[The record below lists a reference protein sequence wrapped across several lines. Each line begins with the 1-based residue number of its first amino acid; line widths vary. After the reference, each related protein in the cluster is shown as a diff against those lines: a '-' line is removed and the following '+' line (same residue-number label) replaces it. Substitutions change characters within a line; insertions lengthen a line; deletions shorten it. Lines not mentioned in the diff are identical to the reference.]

1 MSFTHYV
8 RYYLNPIKKKQEGQ
22 KMEEIM
28 LRPDAKGR
36 INLGD
41 LAEGVSSYRV
51 HVGENGKLTLTPYA
65 EIPFSEKWIFENKEI
80 LEKVKQQ
87 FEKEAND
94 VVTF

>member
-1 MSFTHYV
+1 
-8 RYYLNPIKKKQEGQ
+8 
-22 KMEEIM
+22 MEEIM

-51 HVGENGKLTLTPYA
+51 HVSENGKLTLTPYT

>member
-36 INLGD
+36 INLGLMCIND
-41 LAEGVSSYRV
+41 TLR
-51 HVGENGKLTLTPYA
+51 ENDIFCSRSMIRRTFNVEKAKEMALQNIKDISKLILWNNDHD
-65 EIPFSEKWIFENKEI
+65 IFSLRIS
-80 LEKVKQQ
+80 
-87 FEKEAND
+87 
-94 VVTF
+94 